1 MKNLKLA
8 LLPVLLAML
17 TMGFGAC
24 SSDMEYTSNVD
35 THDCALTKITLGTL
49 KRTLQVTADSVKPES
64 LEGIWQQVQVSKTDG
79 HTMLLP
85 VWKVLRSDGTFST
98 FLIVNRSGQS
108 VITNEGTYKMVNDS
122 TIVEHIT
129 GSITDPQLMGKDN
142 QLIFRLA
149 DNDTLQVS
157 YKMPGH
163 TREAHEKWIR
173 VKLERPR
180 KPEGN
185 H

>member
-1 MKNLKLA
+1 MKKL
-8 LLPVLLAML
+8 LFLLLAAPL
-17 TMGFGAC
+17 MG
-24 SSDMEYTSNVD
+24 
-35 THDCALTKITLGTL
+35 
-49 KRTLQVTADSVKPES
+49 LQVMADSVKPES

-129 GSITDPQLMGKDN
+129 GSITDHRPTTDGERQPTHLPPCE
-142 QLIFRLA
+142 QRHLA
-149 DNDTLQVS
+149 GVLQNAGT
-157 YKMPGH
+157 Y
-163 TREAHEKWIR
+163 T
-173 VKLERPR
+173 
-180 KPEGN
+180 
-185 H
+185 

>member
-1 MKNLKLA
+1 MKKL
-8 LLPVLLAML
+8 LFLLLAATL
-17 TMGFGAC
+17 MG
-24 SSDMEYTSNVD
+24 
-35 THDCALTKITLGTL
+35 
-49 KRTLQVTADSVKPES
+49 LQVMADSVKPES

>member
-1 MKNLKLA
+1 MKCLTILKHPSMKK
-8 LLPVLLAML
+8 LLFLLLAAPL
-17 TMGFGAC
+17 MG
-24 SSDMEYTSNVD
+24 
-35 THDCALTKITLGTL
+35 
-49 KRTLQVTADSVKPES
+49 LQVMANSVKPES